1 VVRHRSAKPLSPV
14 QIRLPPFHNNKM
26 EHCILHNHAG
36 VAELADALDSKS
48 SAREGVPVRP
58 RPPVSQK
65 KQAQRDGFHL
75 SGLVFWRAWHGVIT
89 CGSSSHHHIRFVENS
104 IICAFVAI

>member
-1 VVRHRSAKPLSPV
+1 
-14 QIRLPPFHNNKM
+14 M

-65 KQAQRDGFHL
+65 KGVLCYERLLFLLPGL
-75 SGLVFWRAWHGVIT
+75 SGFSKDKYFSVDNNEKR
-89 CGSSSHHHIRFVENS
+89 
-104 IICAFVAI
+104 IIIN